1 MAQSYKFLRDSFLP
15 PGWLCLVLGGID
27 ESELSNTAI
36 RGSSSSSTSNNSSKS
51 SGGGNDGDANGP
63 YQSRFFVARKG
74 AYPPDILGAADVMI
88 GKIGYGTVSECLA
101 HLCPLLYIPRVDWP
115 EQSRLETLLEDGAGM

>member
-1 MAQSYKFLRDSFLP
+1 MP
-15 PGWLCLVLGGID
+15 
-27 ESELSNTAI
+27 
-36 RGSSSSSTSNNSSKS
+36 KS
-51 SGGGNDGDANGP
+51 GKNEDKATTPAGGNDGDANGP
-63 YQSRFFVARKG
+63 YQSRFFVARKD

-115 EQSRLETLLEDGAGM
+115 EQSRLETLLEDGAGI